1 MKKSALQLDM
11 EIAAALVEARKRPS
25 ITAAKTDVLRVRL
38 TRGLGSILSR
48 SQLALHYAIKRTG
61 TGYTFESSDAGVIR
75 AFWKKLTDVY
85 YRPPSGAGGRA
96 IGHAAGKKLADL
108 WPIVQASWPEA
119 LTE

>member
-25 ITAAKTDVLRVRL
+25 TATPKADVLRVRL
-38 TRGLGSILSR
+38 TRGLGSIIGR
-48 SQLALHYAIKRTG
+48 SQLALHYATKRTG

-75 AFWKKLTDVY
+75 AFWKKLTNVY
-85 YRPPSGAGGRA
+85 WRPPSGAGGHA
-96 IGHAAGKKLADL
+96 IGHAAGKKLVEL

-119 LTE
+119 MSE